1 MQKIA
6 KKLIEI
12 MKECRFISK
21 SGVNQSQNYKYTT
34 TADVMEK
41 VNTALTNHGIASIV
55 NPEIIEF
62 KEVTTSKGNIANL
75 ATVKVTINLIDAE
88 SGETCTISGIGSGQD
103 FNDKAIMKA
112 QSAAIKY
119 AYLLSFAIATG
130 DDDSDRRD
138 RNDRNDNS
146 RKFYCEDCG
155 AIIDQKTANFSNH
168 KFGRPLCRNCQQE
181 N

>member
-1 MQKIA
+1 MPLYFKVRHQP
-6 KKLIEI
+6 
-12 MKECRFISK
+12 ISK
-21 SGVNQSQNYKYTT
+21 LQIHHHRRR
-34 TADVMEK
+34 
-41 VNTALTNHGIASIV
+41 HGEVASIV
-55 NPEIIEF
+55 NSEIIDF
-62 KEVTTSKGNIANL
+62 KEVTTGKGNVANL

-88 SGETCTISGIGSGQD
+88 SGESCTISGIGSGQD
-103 FNDKAIMKA
+103 FNDKAVMKA

-138 RNDRNDNS
+138 RNNNS
-146 RKFYCEDCG
+146 RNYYCEDCG